1 MGEFDHKTFMDMAVN
16 HIKSNLYSGREY
28 PAQEKATLGVW
39 ELECDLAHN
48 YKFFFKNF
56 NSEELGKRLIK
67 RKPKMS
73 FAWI

>member
-1 MGEFDHKTFMDMAVN
+1 
-16 HIKSNLYSGREY
+16 LYPGREY
-28 PAQEKATLGVW
+28 PVLEKATLGVW

-56 NSEELGKRLIK
+56 NSEDLGKRQVK

-73 FAWI
+73 IA